1 MENKESIKSTYFIVF
16 ILGIIETVLAYFGG
30 PLVGIAVF
38 IIALSLRSKLI
49 SAGEP
54 VAKGVKLILI
64 ASGIHI
70 GCLLLW
76 IFNFTMGFLGIA
88 GIFTLFTAIM
98 YVFIVLGVFITLI
111 IACIFIYQEYS
122 AIK

>member
-1 MENKESIKSTYFIVF
+1 MENKESIRSSYLLLF
-16 ILGIIETVLAYFGG
+16 ILGIIETVLAFFGG
-30 PLVGIAVF
+30 PLVGIAVL

-49 SAGEP
+49 NAGEP
-54 VAKGVKLILI
+54 VTKGVKLILI
-64 ASGIHI
+64 TSGIHI

-76 IFNFTMGFLGIA
+76 IFNFNIIE
-88 GIFTLFTAIM
+88 IFTLYTSILYM
-98 YVFIVLGVFITLI
+98 FIIFGVFITLI